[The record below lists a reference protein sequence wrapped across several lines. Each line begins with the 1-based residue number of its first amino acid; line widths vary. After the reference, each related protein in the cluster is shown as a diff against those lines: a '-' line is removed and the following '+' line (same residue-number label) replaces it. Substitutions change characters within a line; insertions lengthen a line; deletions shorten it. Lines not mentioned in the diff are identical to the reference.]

1 MKAIRTIVTAYAA
14 VAFIAAAAASPAVAQ
29 SRGDA
34 RLSGKVVDEQGQP
47 VEGVLVKAQMSGQTE
62 VMTGRTDKKGEWRIN
77 GLANGDWKVELSKAE
92 LETASEMVEIR
103 ADRAPAINVTL
114 KKAAAKVDPT
124 AEINSELQRAAT
136 IAQGG
141 KIPEA
146 RKIYEDLLVK
156 YPTVFQLEGF
166 IARTYAAENNVP
178 KALEH
183 LKINMDKQPPGPE
196 LVELK
201 MFHAELLMESGD
213 KAGAKAILDSVDMTQ
228 VKDPYTYIN
237 QAIGLINDKKGPE
250 AVDLLTKLMAQF
262 PTANE
267 LYYYRGR
274 AYVVAE
280 KLDEAKADLEKF
292 VTLAP
297 TAKEA
302 ADAKKILEQ
311 LKK

>member
-1 MKAIRTIVTAYAA
+1 
-14 VAFIAAAAASPAVAQ
+14 
-29 SRGDA
+29 
-34 RLSGKVVDEQGQP
+34 
-47 VEGVLVKAQMSGQTE
+47 
-62 VMTGRTDKKGEWRIN
+62 
-77 GLANGDWKVELSKAE
+77 
-92 LETASEMVEIR
+92 
-103 ADRAPAINVTL
+103 
-114 KKAAAKVDPT
+114 
-124 AEINSELQRAAT
+124 
-136 IAQGG
+136 
-141 KIPEA
+141 
-146 RKIYEDLLVK
+146 
-156 YPTVFQLEGF
+156 
-166 IARTYAAENNVP
+166 
-178 KALEH
+178 
-183 LKINMDKQPPGPE
+183 MDKQPPGPE
-196 LVELK
+196 LTELK
-201 MFHAELLMESGD
+201 MFQAELLMESGD

-237 QAIGLINDKKGPE
+237 HAIGLINDKKGQE

-262 PTANE
+262 PTTNE

>member
-1 MKAIRTIVTAYAA
+1 MKAIRTIVMACAA
-14 VAFIAAAAASPAVAQ
+14 VAFIAAVTASPAVAQ
-29 SRGDA
+29 SRGSA

-92 LETASEMVEIR
+92 LETTSEMVEVR
-103 ADRAPAINVTL
+103 ADSAPALKVTL
-114 KKAAAKVDPT
+114 KKAAPKVDPT
-124 AEINSELQRAAT
+124 VEINAELQRAAT

-166 IARTYAAENNVP
+166 IARTYAAENNIP

-201 MFHAELLMESGD
+201 LFHAELLMESGD

-237 QAIGLINDKKGPE
+237 QAINLINDKKGQE

-262 PTANE
+262 PTTNE

-292 VTLAP
+292 VSLAP
-297 TAKEA
+297 TAKET

>member
-103 ADRAPAINVTL
+103 ADRAPAMNVTL

-124 AEINSELQRAAT
+124 AEINAELQRAAT

-166 IARTYAAENNVP
+166 IARTYAAENNFP

-292 VTLAP
+292 VILAP
-297 TAKEA
+297 TAKET